1 MDPQSILQKCP
12 IEYDELRKTYPQLGL
27 HSLCLVG
34 EAFVVPLESVV
45 GFLVVCPRPGRLPP
59 GRITLTDPNE
69 AWEVVPHQK
78 TQDAVDQA
86 VVRTWFDDFPTP
98 ATSKKDEILVSIA
111 ISSSQR
117 RKY

>member
-1 MDPQSILQKCP
+1 MSDEC
-12 IEYDELRKTYPQLGL
+12 DELRKTYPQLGL

-34 EAFVVPLESVV
+34 EASIVPLESVG
-45 GFLVVCPRPGRLPP
+45 GFLVVCPHPGRLPP
-59 GRITLTDPNE
+59 GRITVTDPNE

-86 VVRTWFDDFPTP
+86 VVRTWFDHFPTP
-98 ATSKKDEILVSIA
+98 TTSKKDEILVFIT

>member
-1 MDPQSILQKCP
+1 MSD
-12 IEYDELRKTYPQLGL
+12 EYDELRKTHPQLGL

-34 EAFVVPLESVV
+34 KASVVPLESVG
-45 GFLVVCPRPGRLPP
+45 GFLVVCPRPGWLPP

-98 ATSKKDEILVSIA
+98 ATSKKDKILVSIV
-111 ISSSQR
+111 ISSSQK

>member
-1 MDPQSILQKCP
+1 VY
-12 IEYDELRKTYPQLGL
+12 ERKTYSQLGH

-34 EAFVVPLESVV
+34 EASVVPLESVG
-45 GFLVVCPRPGRLPP
+45 GFLVVYPHPGRLPL
-59 GRITLTDPNE
+59 GRITLTHPNK

-78 TQDAVDQA
+78 TQDAIDQA

-98 ATSKKDEILVSIA
+98 ATSEKDEILVSIA
-111 ISSSQR
+111 IASSQR